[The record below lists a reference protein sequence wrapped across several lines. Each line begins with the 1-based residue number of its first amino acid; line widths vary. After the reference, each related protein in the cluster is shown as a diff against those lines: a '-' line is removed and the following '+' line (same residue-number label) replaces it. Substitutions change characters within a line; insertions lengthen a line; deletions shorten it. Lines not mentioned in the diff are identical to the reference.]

1 MAVAAIHAWALLRRP
16 GAELHRVALAIAL
29 ALGVPSALAQPLV
42 GHQAGQAVARYQP
55 LKLAA
60 MEGLEQT
67 TAGAPMRVGPIEIPG
82 MLSFLATGD
91 PDATVLGL
99 SEFPAADR
107 PHPIV
112 RVAYL
117 IMIGIGSVAALYAVL
132 TLILWWRRRGLPD
145 ARWWLIAT
153 VVLGPAGVI
162 AMEAG
167 WTVTEVGRQPWV
179 VYGVLRTADAVTP
192 VRGLWLPFS
201 LFALV
206 YLGLAVVVAAVLVY
220 QVRQTTDPPKAPE
233 PPEPS
238 Q

>member
-1 MAVAAIHAWALLRRP
+1 VAAIHAWALLRRP
-16 GAELHRVALAIAL
+16 GAELHRVALALAL

-42 GHQAGQAVARYQP
+42 GHQAGQVVAHYQP
-55 LKLAA
+55 LKLAS
-60 MEGLEQT
+60 MEGLEKT
-67 TAGAPMRVGPIEIPG
+67 TTGAPMRVGPIEIPG

-91 PDATVLGL
+91 PQAVVLGL
-99 SEFPAADR
+99 NEFPAADR

-112 RVAYL
+112 RVAFL
-117 IMIGIGSVAALYAVL
+117 IMVGLGTLAALHAVL

-145 ARWWLIAT
+145 ARWWLRAT
-153 VVLGPAGVI
+153 VLLGPAGVI

-179 VYGVLRTADAVTP
+179 IYGVLRTADAVTP

-206 YLGLAVVVAAVLVY
+206 YLGLAAVVVAVLVY
-220 QVRQTTDPPKAPE
+220 QVRQTTGAPAE
-233 PPEPS
+233 QS
-238 Q
+238 T